1 MKSFLKVCL
10 LVFAPILLSFILSGC
25 GDTITSSPTEN
36 KEATKPSPTGNK
48 ERTVCRLAYTQ
59 KGYYAPQILA
69 ARHGWFA
76 AEGVEIEEIK
86 LGMSAGIAGAE
97 ALVSGSAD
105 VAVMGDVP
113 ALIALESARE
123 CVLVAAYCTGERM
136 HSIVVTEKAN
146 IKTPADLVGKKLGVQ
161 FGSST
166 HGAVYLYLEHHGID
180 PASVSLMNIPQKDL
194 IEALISGSI
203 DALAASKP
211 TPLQVLQK
219 VPGATELACLSG
231 LGNNYPFS
239 IVASRAYADAHPEA
253 IRAIVSG
260 TRKAIEWINADP
272 DAAARETADVTGASA
287 GIEAAT
293 FREME
298 WRVRLD
304 QQVIE
309 SLNQTA
315 AFLVRIGKLKSL
327 SDVTSFCRKEFV
339 EP

>member
-1 MKSFLKVCL
+1 MLKVCL
-10 LVFAPILLSFILSGC
+10 VVFGSLILLPFLSGC
-25 GDTITSSPTEN
+25 GETSSSSSTGK
-36 KEATKPSPTGNK
+36 KEATASTPAK
-48 ERTVCRLAYTQ
+48 EKEEPTVCRLAYTQ
-59 KGYYAPQILA
+59 KGYYAPQFLA

-76 AEGVEIEEIK
+76 ADGVKIQEVR

-166 HGAVYLYLEHHGID
+166 HGAVYLYLEHHGIN
-180 PASVSLMNIPQKDL
+180 PASISLMNIPQKDL

-219 VPGATELACLSG
+219 VPGTTELACLSG
-231 LGNNYPFS
+231 LGNNYPFA
-239 IVASRAYADAHPEA
+239 IVASRAYAEAHPEA
-253 IRAIVSG
+253 IRAIVAG
-260 TRKAIEWINADP
+260 TRKVIEWMNADP
-272 DAAARETADVTGASA
+272 DTAARETAEVTGASA
-287 GIEAAT
+287 EIEAAT

-304 QQVIE
+304 QQIIE
-309 SLNQTA
+309 SLNKTA
-315 AFLVRIGKLKSL
+315 AFLVRTGKLKSL
-327 SDVTSFCRKEFV
+327 SDVTPFCRKEFV